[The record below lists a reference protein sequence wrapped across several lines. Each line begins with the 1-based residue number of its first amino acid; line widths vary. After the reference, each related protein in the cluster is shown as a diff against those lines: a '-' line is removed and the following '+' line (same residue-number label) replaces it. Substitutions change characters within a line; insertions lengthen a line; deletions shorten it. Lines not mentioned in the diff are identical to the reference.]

1 VLEKGVP
8 FRIFLDLHVTGDP
21 KCQGCKKSPP
31 TPCKEVG
38 CAGLVHEEEAADG
51 NESGYSVWTERCCD
65 VCGDPEE
72 LRPPDLDLGIGDV
85 DLPPTRGGRHEAKLE
100 RRYLKRSADLQ
111 EAVIEDDLLN
121 LAMLVQQKEEI
132 EGKINLRERAIRG
145 RIEALAADSTEDSS
159 FLEKERHW
167 ELRLKQIIGA
177 ESIGLTEAIRRV
189 VWGKPG
195 MTARQVRDSVMIK
208 YRILQGYSNPLAAV
222 HTVLKR
228 LCGGI
233 DIEQTAC
240 ENGDVVYNPV
250 VFSA

>member
-1 VLEKGVP
+1 MLEKGVP
-8 FRIFLDLHVTGDP
+8 FRIFLDLHVVGDP
-21 KCQGCKKSPP
+21 KCQGCKKNPP

-65 VCGDPEE
+65 SCGDPEE
-72 LRPPDLDLGIGDV
+72 QRPPDLDLGISDV
-85 DLPPTRGGRHEAKLE
+85 DLPPMGRSQHEPKPE
-100 RRYLKRSADLQ
+100 RRLSKRSAHLQ
-111 EAVIEDDLLN
+111 EAVIEDDFLN
-121 LAMLVQQKEEI
+121 LALLVRQREEI

-145 RIEALAADSTEDSS
+145 RIEALAADSTKNLS
-159 FLEKERHW
+159 FLEKERDW
-167 ELRLKQIIGA
+167 EERLKRVIGP

-189 VWGKPG
+189 VYGKPG

-233 DIEQTAC
+233 DIEQTAS
-240 ENGDVVYNPV
+240 ENGDTVYNPV
-250 VFSA
+250 FL